1 MPSIFSRGIDAT
13 IRTGA
18 VGAVTSVA
26 IAAGLFYY
34 YALPSYTRVGYAP
47 EQPVPFSHQLHVGQL
62 GMNCLYC
69 HNQVNESPHSNV
81 PNTQTCMNCHNP
93 EKANVKGNSPNLAV
107 VRESWKSGQPV
118 EWRRIHKL
126 PEYAY
131 FNHAVHV
138 NRGVSCVSCHGQI
151 NEMAVVHQSKEL
163 SMGWCLNCHSH
174 SEDYLRPRDQVY
186 NMTWTP
192 EGGKSQKQ
200 VGSEIKDQLSIN
212 PPQTCQ
218 GCHR

>member
-1 MPSIFSRGIDAT
+1 MAVAL
-13 IRTGA
+13 GA
-18 VGAVTSVA
+18 S
-26 IAAGLFYY
+26 LFYY

-47 EQPVPFSHQLHVGQL
+47 EQPIPFSHQLHVGQL

-69 HNQVNESPHSNV
+69 HTQVNESPHSNV

-93 EKANVKGNSPNLAV
+93 EKANVKGNSPLLALA
-107 VRESWKSGQPV
+107 RESWRSGNPV
-118 EWRRIHKL
+118 QWKRIHKL

-151 NEMAVVHQSKEL
+151 NEMAVVYQSQPL
-163 SMGWCLNCHSH
+163 SMGWCLTCHNNPEQH
-174 SEDYLRPRDQVY
+174 LRPLNEVY
-186 NMTWTP
+186 NMTWKPQGSQTQ
-192 EGGKSQKQ
+192 EMIGKQ
-200 VGSEIKDQLSIN
+200 IKDQLSIN
-212 PPQTCQ
+212 PPQNCQ